1 MITLFVTS
9 LSTGAGKTAI
19 AAGIAR
25 QIADRGKKV
34 GYLRPSIGATRAD
47 GDAAFMKDLLGL
59 QESSDVLCP
68 AFANDSQFNA
78 GIKKAFDAVTPGKDA
93 VIIECAS
100 AAAARTLGAKALLVA
115 TWAEAADPKLTAACK
130 ALGQQG
136 IGVIINKVPASQVAR
151 VRGDVAANL
160 KKSGVNVLGVLAEDR
175 ALLTFSIAEL
185 AQLIDGKVVNSPE
198 MASGLAE
205 SFMLGAMT
213 VDSGLPYMQLRGN
226 KVAVVRSG
234 RPDMAMAALD
244 TSTRAIV
251 LSGTAGMIP
260 QVHHRAEDKGV
271 PIITTALGCAAIAGR
286 IEEAVLKT
294 RFRQPAK
301 LPRLLD
307 LLSKGADMAALLK
320 AAGA

>member
-1 MITLFVTS
+1 VITLFVTS
-9 LSTGAGKTAI
+9 LSSGAGKTAI
-19 AAGIAR
+19 AAGIAKL
-25 QIADRGKKV
+25 IADRGKKV
-34 GYLRPSIGATRAD
+34 GYLRPIIGAAQAD

-59 QESSDVLCP
+59 QETPDVLSP
-68 AFANDSQFNA
+68 AFANENQFNA
-78 GIKKAFDAVTPGKDA
+78 GIKKAFDAVAGGKDA
-93 VIIECAS
+93 VIIECAFG
-100 AAAARTLGAKALLVA
+100 AAARTLGAKAILVA
-115 TWAEAADPKLTAACK
+115 NYTEVADPKLTAACK
-130 ALGQQG
+130 ALGPQG
-136 IGVIINKVPASQVAR
+136 IGVIINKVPASQVVR

-160 KKSGVNVLGVLAEDR
+160 RKSGINVLGVLAEDR

-185 AQLIDGKVVNSPE
+185 AQTIDGKVVNSPE
-198 MASGLAE
+198 NASGLAE

-213 VDSGLPYMQLRGN
+213 VDSGLPYMELRSN

-251 LSGTAGMIP
+251 LSGTSGMIP
-260 QVHHRAEDKGV
+260 QVYHRAEDRGV

-286 IEEAVLKT
+286 IEDAVVKT
-294 RFRQPAK
+294 RFHQTAK

-307 LLSKGADMAALLK
+307 LLGKGVDMAALLE